1 MKKGLTEMSTYREG
15 YDYYVMKCMDFE
27 LEPINFY
34 YYVQQLSQE
43 QLETFNEQA
52 KQMKGWK

>member
-1 MKKGLTEMSTYREG
+1 MKMSSYRDG
-15 YDYYVMKCMDFE
+15 YDYYVMRCMDFE

-34 YYVQQLSQE
+34 YFVQQLSQE
-43 QLETFNEQA
+43 QLEVFNEQA